1 MHHLSRKRRLKYLIL
16 LPLITIPVVPVA
28 SQDSS
33 SDNDRVL
40 TTVYG
45 NVASQ
50 GPEIEGVIVAR
61 DQNRIQVRLADGSSE
76 IIYINDDTE
85 IKGTGGFLGIRRSS
99 LDPSSLING
108 LPVKI
113 KTFQAR
119 NRLLADQIKFRD
131 RDLRTAQMIQSGTA
145 QRFAD
150 QDIAI
155 DRNTTEIGSNSS
167 AITSNSTAIT
177 TNAAAAEALRGRLAD
192 IDKYNIVGTTNV
204 YFATGQYSLST
215 EAEYKLCRAATEAAT
230 IDNSLLLVVG
240 YTDSTGS
247 YEVNQRL
254 SERRAGRVVN
264 YLQQQCSWKPWRML
278 APSGMA
284 TADPQADNTT
294 AIGGAQNRRVS
305 VNILVSKSLESE

>member
-99 LDPSSLING
+99 LDPSSL
-108 LPVKI
+108 L
-113 KTFQAR
+113 TDYQ
-119 NRLLADQIKFRD
+119 
-131 RDLRTAQMIQSGTA
+131 LR
-145 QRFAD
+145 
-150 QDIAI
+150 
-155 DRNTTEIGSNSS
+155 
-167 AITSNSTAIT
+167 
-177 TNAAAAEALRGRLAD
+177 
-192 IDKYNIVGTTNV
+192 
-204 YFATGQYSLST
+204 
-215 EAEYKLCRAATEAAT
+215 
-230 IDNSLLLVVG
+230 
-240 YTDSTGS
+240 
-247 YEVNQRL
+247 
-254 SERRAGRVVN
+254 
-264 YLQQQCSWKPWRML
+264 
-278 APSGMA
+278 
-284 TADPQADNTT
+284 
-294 AIGGAQNRRVS
+294 
-305 VNILVSKSLESE
+305 